1 MVVYGPAPQADSMP
15 GHIDPILMTSFT
27 TRKLAAGAALAAF
40 SMMVILSVAPPP
52 SPSQAAVLRAYET
65 SHAQKLTVSDA
76 VPAADVTRDKY
87 SATPAIETYVN
98 RGTNFDWATL
108 VLVDG
113 KWPVTPT
120 SVAVITRWMRQENGP
135 NNWWN
140 RNNPLNN
147 GYGSGGMAG
156 TGSYANLTIAAQKAA
171 ENLHHNPGFAAIA
184 SGFASGASADVIQHA
199 IFASPW
205 STSHYAN
212 GTHWSMTPVPS
223 FKAPASA
230 W

>member
-1 MVVYGPAPQADSMP
+1 
-15 GHIDPILMTSFT
+15 MTSFA

-40 SMMVILSVAPPP
+40 SLMVVLSVAPPP
-52 SPSQAAVLRAYET
+52 SASHAAVFRAYEK
-65 SHAQKLTVSDA
+65 SHAQKLTVSSAIA
-76 VPAADVTRDKY
+76 VSDITRDKY
-87 SATPAIETYVN
+87 SATPATETYVN

-108 VLVDG
+108 VLIDG
-113 KWPVTPT
+113 KWPVTQT
-120 SVAVITRWMRQENGP
+120 NVAVITRWMRQENGP

-156 TGSYANLTIAAQKAA
+156 TGTYANLQIAAEKAA
-171 ENLHHNPGFAAIA
+171 ENLHTNPGFAPIA
-184 SGFASGASADVIQHA
+184 NAFASGASADVIQHA

-212 GTHWSMTPVPS
+212 GAHWSMTPVPS